1 MTEGVEIMTDFQFK
15 SLIGMVM
22 EILDRSTDL
31 EDAKRALAKFAGDN
45 VGEEK
50 RTGTEKAASDDDS

>member
-31 EDAKRALAKFAGDN
+31 EDAKKALSKFAGDN
-45 VGEEK
+45 GREEK
-50 RTGTEKAASDDDS
+50 SKTEKDI

>member
-1 MTEGVEIMTDFQFK
+1 MAEGVEIMTDFQFK

-31 EDAKRALAKFAGDN
+31 EDAKRALSKFAGDN
-45 VGEEK
+45 GREEK
-50 RTGTEKAASDDDS
+50 KVDILPRL